1 MQDALTD
8 QKLTKAMY
16 EEMKALQRNLTWELV
31 SVPREI
37 KTIGWRWVYTI
48 KLNVY
53 GGIDRYK
60 AMLVAKGYAQKY
72 GVDYQEIFAPVT
84 KLNTIRILI
93 FVAMNIDW
101 PLRLFDVKMSF

>member
-1 MQDALTD
+1 M
-8 QKLTKAMY
+8 
-16 EEMKALQRNLTWELV
+16 
-31 SVPREI
+31 
-37 KTIGWRWVYTI
+37 
-48 KLNVY
+48 KLNVDE
-53 GGIDRYK
+53 IVDKYK
-60 AMLVAKGYAQKY
+60 ARLVAKGYAQKY